1 MSIKDV
7 RARVANSCCP
17 DFDMVDWQDDR
28 TKGSLS
34 THCHTLITNLAAIS
48 DLLYR
53 HGLWLK
59 SHEKNM
65 NQNPYLYLAIY

>member
-1 MSIKDV
+1 
-7 RARVANSCCP
+7 
-17 DFDMVDWQDDR
+17 MVDWQDDR
-28 TKGSLS
+28 IKGSLS

-53 HGLWLK
+53 HGRWLK

-65 NQNPYLYLAIY
+65 NQNPYLYLAIYGCSPNWNLPDDSSEKIKN